1 MVEHLDRRE
10 VMNSQE
16 ESELREVM
24 NSQEESELTEVRLAR
39 TSLTSSL

>member
-1 MVEHLDRRE
+1 MEHLDRGE

-24 NSQEESELTEVRLAR
+24 NSQEESELTEVRLYR
-39 TSLTSSL
+39 TSLNSSL